1 MPALLFNATAVRLF
15 GHPVEGLSFDAKAAT
30 GDTFKALLTRLDQSG
45 DNKQIAL
52 IYAFSVDGEY
62 YDLDRPALFTVWGD
76 PKPASSGVDATGIAL
91 NDREFAPDLQVWTF
105 DRSDVMVRFD
115 VDVGTIE
122 DLLEPDYP
130 DEDELSYRGKNVRSS
145 GKNVRLR
152 FGGKNVRLRG
162 GGLSD

>member
-1 MPALLFNATAVRLF
+1 MPAVLFNATAVRLF
-15 GHPVEGLSFDAKAAT
+15 GHTVEGLEFSAKEAT

-45 DNKQIAL
+45 EKKEIAL

-62 YDLDRPALFTVWGD
+62 YELDRPSLFTVWGD
-76 PKPASSGVDATGIAL
+76 PKPASAGVDATGIAL
-91 NDREFAPDLQVWTF
+91 NDREFAADLLVWTF
-105 DRSDVMVRFD
+105 DRGDVMVRFD

-122 DLLEPDYP
+122 SLLEPDYP
-130 DEDELSYRGKNVRSS
+130 DEDELQFRGKNVRAS